1 MLSPWH
7 HRATLMPACP
17 PHHCHY
23 YYSPVTIGSLP
34 SHYPQLMPLT
44 TPTPLRVDAPIQLFP
59 RPPSHTLGGARDVAE
74 RYEIHP
80 ALKWFNVQ
88 LVITKGRTNA
98 LVVWPRVSSV
108 DQSSCLRQTGCNQA
122 CHIDHHQA
130 LLHHRRSIHHCIG
143 GAGHSLVTDPPPLLI
158 LLQNSTN
165 PRTLERRSKI
175 GILRIFAMTRWR
187 TSKGLAWSGSWWSD
201 SPSE

>member
-1 MLSPWH
+1 
-7 HRATLMPACP
+7 
-17 PHHCHY
+17 
-23 YYSPVTIGSLP
+23 
-34 SHYPQLMPLT
+34 MPLT

-74 RYEIHP
+74 RYEIQP

-88 LVITKGRTNA
+88 LVITKGRANA
-98 LVVWPRVSSV
+98 LVVWPCVSSV

-143 GAGHSLVTDPPPLLI
+143 GAGHSLVTDPPLPP
-158 LLQNSTN
+158 S
-165 PRTLERRSKI
+165 P
-175 GILRIFAMTRWR
+175 
-187 TSKGLAWSGSWWSD
+187 D
-201 SPSE
+201 SPSKLYKSENIYREAIKDRDTANLCNDEMEDIKGFGLVWQLVE